1 MEQADGLN
9 PGSEVHRL
17 LASVR
22 TRAKE
27 LFLGEKI
34 KVSCWPLFFFLFL
47 SRDIQRPALT
57 SMRGVTI

>member
-1 MEQADGLN
+1 MEQADGLS

-34 KVSCWPLFFFLFL
+34 KVRVL
-47 SRDIQRPALT
+47 SLCPC
-57 SMRGVTI
+57 S

>member
-1 MEQADGLN
+1 MEQADGLS

-17 LASVR
+17 LAIVR

-34 KVSCWPLFFFLFL
+34 KVRVLSPPFLFSQRETSSAHQRL
-47 SRDIQRPALT
+47 SV
-57 SMRGVTI
+57 RGTYR